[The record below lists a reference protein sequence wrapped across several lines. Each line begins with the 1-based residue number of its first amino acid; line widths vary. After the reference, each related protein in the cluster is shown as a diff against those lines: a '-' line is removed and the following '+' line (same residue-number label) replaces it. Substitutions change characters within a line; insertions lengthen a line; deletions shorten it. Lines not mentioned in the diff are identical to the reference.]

1 MDNSEKRASASEK
14 VRAQY
19 GGRDTLF
26 SLSNL
31 PKIVELR
38 LEIIQANPDQPR
50 KTFVEAGIRELA
62 NSIESHGLIQP
73 ITVRRLAEDDG
84 YMVIAGERRLRA
96 FQLLKRQTVPAI
108 ISTGNADEI
117 ALIENLQREDLKPL
131 EEAEALD
138 ALRQRHG
145 YTQDELA
152 RIVSKA
158 KSTISELLSLMDLPE
173 AIKAD
178 VRTSEL
184 PISKSVLIEVSRLK
198 NEPEQ
203 LQLWEQVKTGRAT
216 VRTARAHKESGGVR
230 ETLTPLAKTL
240 AAARS
245 FARRLEKLSTEDL
258 VTNRDQYM
266 ELLDVKQR
274 LDDLMAEHT
283 ARGGELHQELA
294 RRITHSLRSEV

>member
-14 VRAQY
+14 VRTQF
-19 GGRDTLF
+19 GGRDALF
-26 SLSNL
+26 GLSGL
-31 PKIVELR
+31 PKLVELR
-38 LEIIQANPDQPR
+38 LEMIHANPDQPR
-50 KTFVEAGIRELA
+50 KTFDEAGIRELA

-73 ITVRRLAEDDG
+73 ITVRRLTEGDG

-96 FQLLKRQTVPAI
+96 FQLLGRQTVPAI

-158 KSTISELLSLMDLPE
+158 KSTISELLSLIELPE
-173 AIKAD
+173 VIKTE
-178 VRTSEL
+178 VRTSER

-198 NEPEQ
+198 QEPEQ
-203 LQLWEQVKTGRAT
+203 LRLWEQVKTGRAT
-216 VRTARAHKESGGVR
+216 VRTARAHKDGGGTR

-240 AAARS
+240 AAARC
-245 FARRLEKLSTEDL
+245 FARRLEELATEDL
-258 VTNRDQYM
+258 VTNRDQYG
-266 ELLDVKQR
+266 ELLEVKQR
-274 LDDLMAEHT
+274 LDDLMSEHT
-283 ARGGELHQELA
+283 ARSRELQQKLA
-294 RRITHSLRSEV
+294 QRINP